1 MKVVTLEKQET
12 TLDPNYG
19 SFLAVI
25 LLYRLEI
32 LGYMLSE
39 SKDGGR
45 PDTPLSRMPTLS
57 RCTDMS

>member
-12 TLDPNYG
+12 TLEPNYG

-25 LLYRLEI
+25 LLYPLEI
-32 LGYMLSE
+32 LGHMLSE

-45 PDTPLSRMPTLS
+45 LGTPLSRMPTLS

>member
-12 TLDPNYG
+12 TLEPNYG
-19 SFLAVI
+19 SLAVI
-25 LLYRLEI
+25 LLYHLEI

-45 PDTPLSRMPTLS
+45 LGTPLSRMPTLR